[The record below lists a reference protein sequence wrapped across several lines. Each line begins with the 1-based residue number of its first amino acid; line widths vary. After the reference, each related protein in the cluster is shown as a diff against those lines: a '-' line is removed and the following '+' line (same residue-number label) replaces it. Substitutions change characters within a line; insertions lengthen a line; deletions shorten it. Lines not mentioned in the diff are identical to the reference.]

1 MENNIFRKVQ
11 QVLFI
16 ILIANLIVAALKIII
31 GMIIKSA
38 SMTAD
43 GFHSLSDGSSNIV
56 GLIGIYLASKPK
68 DKDHPYGHN
77 KFETLSGLF
86 ISAMLFFVGGKVIL
100 SSLYRFQNPVIPNI
114 NTSSL
119 IVLLFTL
126 VINVFVSVTE
136 YKKGKELNSSILVSD
151 SMHTRS
157 DIYVS
162 IGVLITLI
170 GVKLG
175 LPPVIDPI
183 ASLVV
188 SGFIIH
194 AAYEIYKENSDILVD
209 RSAVDTEEIR
219 NLVMSFEKVKDT
231 HNIRSRGSQNDL
243 YIDMHL
249 LVDPDLSV
257 EKSHELVHDIEEAIK
272 IKINKSSQIIA
283 HLEPYKDVNFD
294 GSLKISE

>member
-1 MENNIFRKVQ
+1 MGKNNFKKVQ

-16 ILIANLIVAALKIII
+16 ILIANLLVAVLKIVI
-31 GMIIKSA
+31 GSIIKSA

-56 GLIGIYLASKPK
+56 GLIGIQLASKPR
-68 DKDHPYGHN
+68 DEDHPYGHN

-86 ISAMLFFVGGKVIL
+86 ISAMLFAVGGKVII
-100 SSLYRFQNPVIPNI
+100 SAIDRFRNPLIPNI
-114 NTSSL
+114 TIESLAVL
-119 IVLLFTL
+119 IVTL
-126 VINVFVSVTE
+126 VINIFVSVIE

-162 IGVLITLI
+162 IGVLVTLVC
-170 GVKLG
+170 VKLG
-175 LPPVIDPI
+175 LPAIIDPI

-194 AAYEIYKENSDILVD
+194 AAYEIFKENSDVLVD

-219 NLVMSFEKVKDT
+219 SIVMSFEKVKGT
-231 HNIRSRGSQNDL
+231 HNIRSRGCKNDL
-243 YIDMHL
+243 HIDLHI
-249 LVDPDLSV
+249 LVDPELSI
-257 EKSHELVHDIEEAIK
+257 EKSHKLVHDIEEAIK
-272 IKINKSSQIIA
+272 ANINAYTQVIA
-283 HLEPYKDVNFD
+283 HLEPYKEVN
-294 GSLKISE
+294 SELNTEIM